1 MKHPARWPGLA
12 RLSLQSA
19 PPARRWAALLACSI
33 LLAALLQGL
42 RLPAAFMLG
51 PLAAGV
57 LLQMA
62 GGSVKVPPPLTAAAQ
77 MVIGCLIAQAINP
90 TILASLARQWPI
102 FCAVV
107 GLAVAASTL
116 IGWGMS
122 RLRII
127 AGSTAVWGMLPGA
140 ATVMMVMAEAY
151 GADFR
156 LVAFMQYL
164 RVVLVAVAASL
175 VALLFVQ
182 GGGGRFATGFFPPMA
197 FTDLLA
203 TAAIALA
210 GGGIGR
216 LLRIPAG
223 MLLGPLA
230 LGALFNVLGWVR
242 IELPPIVLIASYA
255 LIGWNTGLRFTP
267 QILAAAARALLPSVG
282 ATILLMA
289 FCGFLAWLLVIF
301 LHVDPLT
308 AYLATSPG
316 GVDAAAIIAA
326 STHVDT
332 PFVMALQTVR
342 LIIVLVIGPS
352 VARWVAETLGQP
364 ASETGPIDLNDPG

>member
-1 MKHPARWPGLA
+1 MKRLARWPGPA

-33 LLAALLQGL
+33 LLAGLLQGL
-42 RLPAAFMLG
+42 KLPAAFMLG
-51 PLAAGV
+51 PLSAGV

-62 GGSVKVPPPLTAAAQ
+62 GGAVKVPSSLNAAAQ

-90 TILASLARQWPI
+90 TILASLARQWPV

-107 GLAVAASTL
+107 GLAVAASAL

-140 ATVMMVMAEAY
+140 ATVMMAMAEAY

-164 RVVLVAVAASL
+164 RVVLVAAAASL
-175 VALLFVQ
+175 IALLFVQ
-182 GGGGRFATGFFPPMA
+182 DGGGRFATGFFPPMA
-197 FTDLLA
+197 FSDLLA

-242 IELPPIVLIASYA
+242 IELPPIVLIASYT

-282 ATILLMA
+282 ATVLLMA

-342 LIIVLVIGPS
+342 LVIVLVIGPS
-352 VARWVAETLGQP
+352 VARWVADTLGRP
-364 ASETGPIDLNDPG
+364 VSEAGPVDLNDPN

>member
-1 MKHPARWPGLA
+1 MKSPDAWPGLA

-19 PPARRWAALLACSI
+19 PQSRRWAILLACSI
-33 LLAALLQGL
+33 LLAAALQVL

-51 PLAAGV
+51 PLVAGV
-57 LLQMA
+57 LLQMV
-62 GGSVKVPPPLTAAAQ
+62 GGPVKVPSPLTAAAQ
-77 MVIGCLIAQAINP
+77 MIIGCLIAQAINP
-90 TILASLARQWPI
+90 TIIASLARQWPI
-102 FCAVV
+102 FCSTVAL
-107 GLAVAASTL
+107 GVAASTL
-116 IGWGMS
+116 IGWSMS

-175 VALLFVQ
+175 IALFFVQ
-182 GGGGRFATGFFPPMA
+182 GGGGRFATGFFPPME
-197 FTDLLA
+197 FVDLLA

-216 LLRIPAG
+216 FLRIPAG
-223 MLLGPLA
+223 MLLGPMA

-242 IELPPIVLIASYA
+242 IELPPVVLIASYA

-267 QILAAAARALLPSVG
+267 EILAAAARALLPSMA

-289 FCGFLAWLLVIF
+289 FCGFLACLLVIF

-316 GVDAAAIIAA
+316 GVDAAAVIAA

-332 PFVMALQTVR
+332 AFVMAMQTVR
-342 LIIVLVIGPS
+342 MIVLLAVGPS
-352 VARWVAETLGQP
+352 VARWTAGMLGQT
-364 ASETGPIDLNDPG
+364 ASEAGSVDPD